1 MCAPL
6 DFIGRLVA
14 LIPAPHF
21 NLTRYHGVF
30 AARSKLRSKV
40 VPGPAPKEA
49 SAEPVQLRLA
59 LDGEPVRAALAD
71 ELEAKPVSR
80 HPWAYLLQRVFAVDV
95 LTCSLCQGAMRLV
108 NIASTAEEVARGL
121 AELGLGPRPPSLVRA
136 KLPGQRSLALCA

>member
-1 MCAPL
+1 VCAPL

-59 LDGEPVRAALAD
+59 LDGEQLRATLAD
-71 ELEAKPVSR
+71 EVEAKPTYSR
-80 HPWAYLLQRVFAVDV
+80 HPWAYLLRVFAVDV
-95 LTCSLCQGAMRLV
+95 MTCSLCQGAMRLV